1 MQQMQEGEE
10 KMNELVKAMDLIREE
25 SNEIANIIQVI
36 GGIAEQTNLL
46 ALNASIEA
54 ARAGEHGKGF
64 AVVAGEIGTL
74 AGSSAEAAQNIT
86 DLIHKSIAAVNNGVA
101 ITDETVH
108 RMDGIGKIS
117 EDISAH
123 VSQITETMKK
133 QDSYLQEMISSAEE
147 ISAVVD
153 ENTASAQESSA
164 LSQELFSEMENA
176 MKLIDQYKLRG

>member
-1 MQQMQEGEE
+1 MG
-10 KMNELVKAMDLIREE
+10 
-25 SNEIANIIQVI
+25 
-36 GGIAEQTNLL
+36 
-46 ALNASIEA
+46 
-54 ARAGEHGKGF
+54 
-64 AVVAGEIGTL
+64 
-74 AGSSAEAAQNIT
+74 
-86 DLIHKSIAAVNNGVA
+86 
-101 ITDETVH
+101 
-108 RMDGIGKIS
+108 GIGKIS

-176 MKLIDQYKLRG
+176 MKLIDQYKLRS